1 MVELAGLV
9 VRCLCDAVA
18 LTWSGVDSVMV
29 DVIREHIEI
38 VEGASGPKARI
49 AGHRIRVQDVV
60 IWHEKLGM
68 SPDEI
73 VYHYPTITLADV
85 YAALA
90 YYWDHRD
97 EIERAIA
104 EEQAFVEEFRRNHTS
119 LLQEKLK
126 HRRRV

>member
-1 MVELAGLV
+1 MI
-9 VRCLCDAVA
+9 
-18 LTWSGVDSVMV
+18 

-38 VEGASGPKARI
+38 VPGASGPKARI

-73 VYHYPTITLADV
+73 LHDYPTLTLADIH
-85 YAALA
+85 AALA

-97 EIERAIA
+97 EIEHVIKEEDAFIA
-104 EEQAFVEEFRRNHTS
+104 AFRSSNPG
-119 LLQEKLK
+119 LIQEKL
-126 HRRRV
+126 RRGAPE

>member
-1 MVELAGLV
+1 MI
-9 VRCLCDAVA
+9 
-18 LTWSGVDSVMV
+18 

-38 VEGASGPKARI
+38 VPGASGPEARI

-60 IWHEKLGM
+60 LWHEKLGM

-73 VYHYPTITLADV
+73 VHDYPTLTLADIH
-85 YAALA
+85 AALT

-104 EEQAFVEEFRRNHTS
+104 EEDAFVSAFRSSNPGP
-119 LLQEKLK
+119 LLEKLN
-126 HRRRV
+126 RRDRV